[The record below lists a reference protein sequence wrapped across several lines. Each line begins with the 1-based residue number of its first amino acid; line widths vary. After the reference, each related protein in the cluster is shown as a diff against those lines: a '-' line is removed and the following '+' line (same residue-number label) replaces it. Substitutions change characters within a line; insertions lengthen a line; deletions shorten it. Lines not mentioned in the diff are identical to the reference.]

1 MSKVKRGLGKGIGAL
16 LGDTDTN
23 ESLQN
28 TQNNIQIKN
37 ENNNNTDGDREF
49 KNGEIFVNIA
59 LIEPNK
65 DQPRKVFKKE
75 ELEELSKSIKEYGV
89 LQPLIVKKTGSKY
102 EIIAGERRWR
112 AANNAGLKEVPVVIR
127 DYDEQRSREISI
139 IENIQREDL
148 NPIEEALAYKN
159 LIEGYGLT
167 QEELAVKLSKSRTAI
182 TNSIRL
188 LKLDEYVQNL
198 MIDAKISAGHAR
210 CLLVIEDKEIQK
222 KLADDIVKN
231 NLSVRE
237 VEKLIK
243 ALSKKK
249 KSKEKY
255 TEDRDLSIFFKE
267 YEEKIRQIL
276 GTQVHINRKDK
287 NKGRI
292 EIEYYSSAELDRILE
307 LLNTIK

>member
-28 TQNNIQIKN
+28 NQNNIQIKN

-139 IENIQREDL
+139 
-148 NPIEEALAYKN
+148 
-159 LIEGYGLT
+159 
-167 QEELAVKLSKSRTAI
+167 
-182 TNSIRL
+182 
-188 LKLDEYVQNL
+188 
-198 MIDAKISAGHAR
+198 
-210 CLLVIEDKEIQK
+210 
-222 KLADDIVKN
+222 
-231 NLSVRE
+231 
-237 VEKLIK
+237 
-243 ALSKKK
+243 
-249 KSKEKY
+249 
-255 TEDRDLSIFFKE
+255 
-267 YEEKIRQIL
+267 
-276 GTQVHINRKDK
+276 
-287 NKGRI
+287 
-292 EIEYYSSAELDRILE
+292 
-307 LLNTIK
+307 